1 MLELVRRVVFI
12 DVGRLVKSLCT
23 GMVEETKGSA
33 VVLPRDTEDDLFIC
47 EGRDDVVF
55 TVRDA

>member
-33 VVLPRDTEDDLFIC
+33 VVLPRDTEDDRFIC
-47 EGRDDVVF
+47 EGRDDVEL
-55 TVRDA
+55 RAND

>member
-33 VVLPRDTEDDLFIC
+33 VVLSRDTEDDRFIC
-47 EGRDDVVF
+47 EGRDDVEL
-55 TVRDA
+55 RAND